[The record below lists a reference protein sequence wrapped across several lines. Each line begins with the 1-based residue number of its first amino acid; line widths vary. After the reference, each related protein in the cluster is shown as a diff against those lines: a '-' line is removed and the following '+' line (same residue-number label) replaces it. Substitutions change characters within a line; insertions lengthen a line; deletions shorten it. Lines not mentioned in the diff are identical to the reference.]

1 MKIRQATL
9 DDSDEIRGLH
19 VAAFP
24 ESEGGMV
31 ARLAVDLLAEES
43 LPPVIS
49 LVAEVDGKVVGHVA
63 FSPVTTEG
71 TGEFLGYIL
80 APLAVSPDF
89 QKCGIGT
96 KLIED
101 GIGRLS
107 DSNPGVLV
115 VYGDPGYYGRLGFS
129 ASAAVCLLP
138 PYQLQY
144 PFGWQGMVLNG
155 CGGRN
160 SPVRISCVAALGNP
174 ALW

>member
-1 MKIRQATL
+1 MKIRLASI
-9 DDSDEIRGLH
+9 DDADEICGLH

-24 ESEGGMV
+24 ESEGGRV

-49 LVAEVDGKVVGHVA
+49 LVAEMDRRVVGHVA
-63 FSPVTTEG
+63 FSPVTMEG

-107 DSNPGVLV
+107 DSNPGVLL

-129 ASAAVCLLP
+129 AAAAGCHLP
-138 PYQLQY
+138 PYELQY

-155 CGGRN
+155 CGARN
-160 SPVRISCVAALGNP
+160 APVRISCVAALGYP